1 MLESDFDKAVKGLLD
16 LKNNPEN
23 EDEA

>member
-23 EDEA
+23 EE